1 MQKAEFLYSSVENK
15 WKTCISFVFIYRKT
29 THLKANIP
37 KCSTVGIWSS
47 QGLTLHSCPREDEV
61 IFWACGRLEAAL
73 NETTNSDF
81 SIRLGHNRWWLY
93 NFHKRVTVQFLFWDL
108 GKIFCFTA
116 LNQSESEWEFTTLQ
130 IPTALS
136 QSPSQKETCHFI
148 PTRGLPWFDGV
159 EYRAWFRKTAEVNS
173 CLECRGSHLNGRE
186 VGWALLAVGAAG
198 AAIPNAMLQDTTP
211 AGTCAPQHSTQ
222 HPALLT
228 PARHE
233 YTWESLHASSKHYTP
248 KHPEAKQWFALLK

>member
-1 MQKAEFLYSSVENK
+1 MKSFSEPVADSRLPWTRQLTRISPSGLGTTGGGSTTSTRGLQYSFCSETLARSV
-15 WKTCISFVFIYRKT
+15 
-29 THLKANIP
+29 H
-37 KCSTVGIWSS
+37 
-47 QGLTLHSCPREDEV
+47 
-61 IFWACGRLEAAL
+61 
-73 NETTNSDF
+73 
-81 SIRLGHNRWWLY
+81 
-93 NFHKRVTVQFLFWDL
+93 
-108 GKIFCFTA
+108 FCFTA

-130 IPTALS
+130 MPTALS

-159 EYRAWFRKTAEVNS
+159 EYGARFRKTAEVNS
-173 CLECRGSHLNGRE
+173 CQECRGSHLNGRE
-186 VGWALLAVGAAG
+186 AGWALLAVGAAG

-233 YTWESLHASSKHYTP
+233 YTWESLRASSKHYTP
-248 KHPEAKQWFALLK
+248 KHPEAKQWFTLLK